1 MMRFLMIAAS
11 TVLVVGSVSAQAPAQ
26 GGYRGQAAGGGQPLT
41 PAQQHQLAQQRAAG
55 QQAATQA
62 NPTAAGGAAA
72 QNTARPAN
80 AAAQATVAP
89 AAPFPALTPVQEQ
102 ELTRL
107 LQAWE
112 TQSKTVQRLEADFT
126 RWHYDL
132 TAAPAGVHATWAKG
146 EIRYA
151 APDKGMFR
159 VNELKF
165 YKGMNEG
172 KPQYEA
178 IDGMFGEYWAC
189 NGKQLLDYDR
199 GEKKC
204 TVQDLPPELQGTQIF
219 ESPLPFVFNLDATK
233 IRQRYWVRTVPSPKP
248 DMVVVEA
255 WPKRQEDRSQYRLV
269 QVVIDPQTFLP
280 QALLMYAPNF
290 NAKTAPAWDHYEF
303 SGVKKNSI
311 IGGLQQFVDKFI
323 EKPDSNWKIVRER
336 YQPPAEEG
344 QAQLQ
349 QATNPAL
356 RR

>member
-1 MMRFLMIAAS
+1 MIVTAAAVFIAS
-11 TVLVVGSVSAQAPAQ
+11 NGLAQTGTPSGQGTYRAQA
-26 GGYRGQAAGGGQPLT
+26 GGNQPLA
-41 PAQQHQLAQQRAAG
+41 PAQQHQMAQQRAA
-55 QQAATQA
+55 QQRQASAATQG
-62 NPTAAGGAAA
+62 NA
-72 QNTARPAN
+72 QQN
-80 AAAQATVAP
+80 QATAGNAQSTTRTAPAATAP
-89 AAPFPALTPVQEQ
+89 AAPFPPLSAAQEQ

-132 TAAPAGVHATWAKG
+132 TQAPAGVHATWAKG

-151 APDKGMFR
+151 SPDKGMFR

-165 YKGMNEG
+165 YKGMQEG
-172 KPQYEA
+172 KPQYAAVE
-178 IDGMFGEYWAC
+178 GMFGEYWAC
-189 NGKQLLDYDR
+189 NGQQLFDFDR

-219 ESPLPFVFNLDATK
+219 ESPLPFVFNLDAEK
-233 IRQRYWVRTVPSPKP
+233 IRQRYWVRTVASPKP
-248 DMVVVEA
+248 DTVVIEA
-255 WPKRQEDRSQYRLV
+255 WPKRQEDRAQYRLV
-269 QVVIDPQTFLP
+269 QIVIDPQTFLP

-323 EKPDSNWKIVRER
+323 EKPDSNWKVVRER
-336 YQPPAEEG
+336 YQPPASES
-344 QAQLQ
+344 ADLQ
-349 QATNPAL
+349 QAQAPAI